1 MVTLSSD
8 IPGNLKILDLREGK
22 ISNAER

>member
-1 MVTLSSD
+1 MVTLPSD
-8 IPGNLKILDLREGK
+8 IPGRIKILDLREGK